1 MPNTKKQLTAMQK
14 AIKLLDGQKE
24 VLYHLDKD
32 GVLLPNEKIHKT
44 NQINSI
50 QMLLSKLLATE
61 RQQLIDFG
69 SKCIENHEKGDLVLI
84 ENTVKLTHINTF
96 KPNK

>member
-69 SKCIENHEKGDLVLI
+69 AGCIDKSKKSDLFETKNI
-84 ENTVKLTHINTF
+84 AKQNYFNTF
-96 KPNK
+96 KTQ

>member
-61 RQQLIDFG
+61 RGQLIDFYNK
-69 SKCIENHEKGDLVLI
+69 SITLI
-84 ENTVKLTHINTF
+84 K
-96 KPNK
+96 

>member
-1 MPNTKKQLTAMQK
+1 MQK

-69 SKCIENHEKGDLVLI
+69 ESCINNVGIGFELEKHFD
-84 ENTVKLTHINTF
+84 NTF

>member
-1 MPNTKKQLTAMQK
+1 MPNTEKQMTAMQK

-61 RQQLIDFG
+61 RQQLIDAID
-69 SKCIENHEKGDLVLI
+69 SASLS
-84 ENTVKLTHINTF
+84 TVGLNGEYYYNNTF
-96 KPNK
+96 KTQ